1 MNKNVSTVQ
10 DEEIYVLGVGGSTP
24 VFIDIAESCGYRI
37 AGLYHYNGERTGEK
51 DHGYPI
57 LGSFEDLYQSDIK
70 GKMFLLSQGDMKI
83 REEVTNQLIKRD
95 GIVPTLIHP
104 TAVISRYAD
113 ISDEGV
119 VIGANCIV
127 QADSI
132 IKSNAVLRDMALV
145 CHQTTIGNYCFV
157 GPKALVGAHIEVKDF
172 AFIGQDA
179 LLVSGKVGIVGEK
192 SLLGA
197 GAVLTKELSA
207 NVIAVGNPAR
217 VIKER

>member
-10 DEEIYVLGVGGSTP
+10 GEEIYVLGVGGSTP
-24 VFIDIAESCGYRI
+24 VFIDIAEACGYKI
-37 AGLYHYNGERTGEK
+37 VGLYHYNGDRTGEY

-57 LGSFEDLYQSDIK
+57 LGSFEDLFHSNIR

-83 REEVTNQLIKRD
+83 RAEVTNKITKLG

-104 TAVISRYAD
+104 TAIISRYAKV
-113 ISDEGV
+113 SEEGV

-127 QADSI
+127 QADSV
-132 IKSNAVLRDMALV
+132 IKSNAVVWDMALV
-145 CHQTTIGNYCFV
+145 CHQTIIGNYCFV
-157 GPKALVGAHIEVKDF
+157 GPKALVGAHIVVNDF

-179 LLVSGKVGIVGEK
+179 LLVSGKVGTMGAN

-197 GAVLTKELSA
+197 GAVLTKALPSK
-207 NVIAVGNPAR
+207 VVAVGNPAR
-217 VIKER
+217 IAPPK

>member
-1 MNKNVSTVQ
+1 MK
-10 DEEIYVLGVGGSTP
+10 EIFVLGIGGSTP
-24 VFIDIAESCGYRI
+24 VFIDIAEACNYKI
-37 AGLYHYNGERTGEK
+37 AGLYHYNDERTGEN

-83 REEVTNQLIKRD
+83 REEVTNKLKQLGGLI
-95 GIVPTLIHP
+95 PTLIHP
-104 TAVISRYAD
+104 TAIISRYAKV
-113 ISDEGV
+113 SEEGV

-127 QADSI
+127 QADSV
-132 IKSNAVLRDMALV
+132 IKSNAVLWDMALV
-145 CHQTTIGNYCFV
+145 CHQTIIGNYCFV

-179 LLVSGKVGIVGEK
+179 LLVSGKVGTMGAN

-197 GAVLTKELSA
+197 GAVLTKELPA
-207 NVIAVGNPAR
+207 NVVAVGNPAR

>member
-1 MNKNVSTVQ
+1 MK
-10 DEEIYVLGVGGSTP
+10 EIFVLGIGGSTP
-24 VFIDIAESCGYRI
+24 VFIDIAEACNYKI
-37 AGLYHYNGERTGEK
+37 AGLYHYNDERTGEN

-83 REEVTNQLIKRD
+83 REEVTNKLKQLGGLI
-95 GIVPTLIHP
+95 PTLIHP
-104 TAVISRYAD
+104 TAIISRYAKV
-113 ISDEGV
+113 SEEGV

-127 QADSI
+127 QADSV
-132 IKSNAVLRDMALV
+132 IKSNAVISDMALV
-145 CHQTTIGNYCFV
+145 CHQTIIGNYCFV

-179 LLVSGKVGIVGEK
+179 LLVSGKVGTMGAN

-197 GAVLTKELSA
+197 GAVLTKELPA
-207 NVIAVGNPAR
+207 NVVAVGNPAR

>member
-1 MNKNVSTVQ
+1 MK
-10 DEEIYVLGVGGSTP
+10 EIFVLGIGGSTP
-24 VFIDIAESCGYRI
+24 VFIDIAEACDYKI
-37 AGLYHYNGERTGEK
+37 AGLYHYNDERTGEN

-83 REEVTNQLIKRD
+83 REEVTNKIKQFGGLI
-95 GIVPTLIHP
+95 PTLVHP
-104 TAVISRYAD
+104 TSVISKYAK
-113 ISDEGV
+113 ISEEGV
-119 VIGANCIV
+119 VMGANCIV
-127 QADSI
+127 QADSV

-157 GPKALVGAHIEVKDF
+157 GPKALVGAHIVVENF

-179 LLVSGKVGIVGEK
+179 LLVSGKVGTMGAN

-197 GAVLTKELSA
+197 GAVLTKELPA
-207 NVIAVGNPAR
+207 NVVAVGNPAR
-217 VIKER
+217 VIKERP